1 MRCLLVDDHV
11 LFREGLAL
19 LLAANGFELS
29 EAGSHADALRRLADA
44 ESGFDVALVDLSM
57 PGDDAFTGIAQLT
70 AQHPGMPVLV
80 VSASSEPRDVRRA
93 RSAGA
98 RGYVT
103 KASGSALVL
112 EAVRALTAGGT
123 YWSPDVA
130 VATEIA
136 EGPGSLT
143 PRQREVL
150 ALLREGLSNKEIGLA
165 LDLAEITVKL
175 HVGAIL
181 RALGVRNRTEAAI
194 LAADMERAV
203 RAESDAV

>member
-19 LLAANGFELS
+19 LLAANGCELRQ
-29 EAGSHADALRRLADA
+29 AGSHAEALRCLAADPA
-44 ESGFDVALVDLSM
+44 FDVALLDLSM
-57 PGDDAFTGIAQLT
+57 PGDDAFEGIAHLT
-70 AQHPGMPVLV
+70 ATHPATAILV
-80 VSASSEPRDVRRA
+80 VSASTEACDVRRA
-93 RSAGA
+93 RAAGA

-112 EAVRALTAGGT
+112 EAVTALAAGGT

-130 VATEIA
+130 VLTETA
-136 EGPGSLT
+136 DGPGNLT
-143 PRQREVL
+143 RRQREVL

-165 LDLAEITVKL
+165 LNLAEITVKL

-194 LAADMERAV
+194 LAADMERGRRREPVVAG
-203 RAESDAV
+203 